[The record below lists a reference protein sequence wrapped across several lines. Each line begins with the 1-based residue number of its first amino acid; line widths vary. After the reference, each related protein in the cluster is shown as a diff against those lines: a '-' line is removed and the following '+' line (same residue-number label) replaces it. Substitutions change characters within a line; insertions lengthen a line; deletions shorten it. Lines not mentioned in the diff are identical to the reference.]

1 MKRKEQYIEALKS
14 FNDHVTVSKWA
25 EKVVENY
32 PDFLEKVEKQANKHK
47 NPTTGLR
54 EITARISATLSRN
67 KFTNVDVDSSERPKR
82 VKYITPE
89 ELKEKIKEN
98 VEEDTFS
105 LTRNEIIKN
114 SEKSLE
120 NTNNLYRIK
129 ELNDIQ
135 LKFKQFLN
143 IDFEVDHAKALL
155 NKTDPGEHHPDN
167 LQLLLK
173 YHNSKKN
180 SNNWD
185 RFNFKE
191 QKEYILKVVELQKV
205 VGVVRVGITIDEN
218 IVNSLLSRLEAIYKQ
233 NPSRV

>member
-1 MKRKEQYIEALKS
+1 MKLKEQYIEALKL
-14 FNDHVTVSKWA
+14 FNDYVTVLKWA
-25 EKVVENY
+25 EKVVEIY
-32 PDFLEKVEKQANKHK
+32 PDILEKVEQQVQGYKY
-47 NPTTGLR
+47 PTTGLK
-54 EITARISATLSRN
+54 EIAARISAILSN
-67 KFTNVDVDSSERPKR
+67 NAFTNVDIDPSERPKR

-89 ELKEKIKEN
+89 ELKEKIKQN
-98 VEEDTFS
+98 VEEDTYP

-120 NTNNLYRIK
+120 NTNLYRIK

-155 NKTDPGEHHPDN
+155 NKTDAGAHHPDN

-191 QKEYILKVVELQKV
+191 QKEYILKVVELQKIID
-205 VGVVRVGITIDEN
+205 VRVGITIDEN
-218 IVNSLLSRLEAIYKQ
+218 IVNLLLSRLEAIYKQ

>member
-1 MKRKEQYIEALKS
+1 MKVKEQYIEALKL
-14 FNDHVTVSKWA
+14 FNDYVTVLKWA
-25 EKVVENY
+25 EKVAETC
-32 PDFLEKVEKQANKHK
+32 PDILKKTEQQAHGHQHH
-47 NPTTGLR
+47 TTGLK
-54 EITARISATLSRN
+54 EIAARISSILSRN
-67 KFTNVDVDSSERPKR
+67 GFTSVDIDSSERPKR

-89 ELKEKIKEN
+89 ELKEKIKQN
-98 VEEDTFS
+98 VEEDTYP

-143 IDFEVDHAKALL
+143 IDFELDHAKALL
-155 NKTDPGEHHPDN
+155 NKTDAGAHHPDN

-191 QKEYILKVVELQKV
+191 QKEYILKVVELQKIID
-205 VGVVRVGITIDEN
+205 VRVGITIDEN
-218 IVNSLLSRLEAIYKQ
+218 IVNFLLSRLEAIYQ
-233 NPSRV
+233 